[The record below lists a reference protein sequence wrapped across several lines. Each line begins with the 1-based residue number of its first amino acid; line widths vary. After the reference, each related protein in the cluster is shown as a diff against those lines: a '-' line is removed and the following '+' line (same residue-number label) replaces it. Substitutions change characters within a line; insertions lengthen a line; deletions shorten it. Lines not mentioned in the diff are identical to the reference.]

1 MVDAVKREVIIPL
14 FISIVTILFLG
25 RENGLQ
31 HISQCE
37 QQLNDIL
44 RCYLEKWKEEE
55 QNKKEEK

>member
-1 MVDAVKREVIIPL
+1 MTVAVKREVIIML
-14 FISIVTILFLG
+14 FISFVIILFLG

-31 HISQCE
+31 HVSQCE

-55 QNKKEEK
+55 QSKKKK

>member
-1 MVDAVKREVIIPL
+1 MAVAVKREVIIML
-14 FISIVTILFLG
+14 FISIVIILFLG

-55 QNKKEEK
+55 QSKKKK